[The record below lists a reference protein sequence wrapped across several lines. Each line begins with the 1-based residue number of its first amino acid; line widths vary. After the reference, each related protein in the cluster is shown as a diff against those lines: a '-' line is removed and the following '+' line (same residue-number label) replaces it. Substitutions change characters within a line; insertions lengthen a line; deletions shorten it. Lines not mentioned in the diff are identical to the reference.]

1 MERRRFI
8 ALLSGAASWPR
19 VAVAQQKAIPG
30 YRLPQ
35 RCLRRPGCSV
45 RDRVPPG
52 TKRGRL
58 CRCKKRNDRISLG
71 GESARP
77 VTRPGYDLVNRKVD
91 LIVTG
96 GGPAAALAAKQATST
111 IPIFFIAIGDPVAT
125 GLVSSL
131 ARPGGNVT
139 GFSILVVKLNAKR
152 FELLSELVPG
162 ARVIGLLVNP
172 NSSSTDRIVRDVKE
186 AARAREVQL
195 PVLKASKGADIE
207 EAFASLVQLK
217 AAALLV
223 GSDPLFNNRREQIV
237 ALASRY
243 AIPAIHEFRK
253 SVEIGGLVSYGPDQT
268 YFNHQAG
275 AYAGKILR
283 GKKPADIPVEQPTKL
298 ELAVNLK
305 TAKALGLTVPA
316 ISLTRAVQGDRQSTT
331 QTCPWHRQHLW
342 LKVTHFGHWV

>member
-19 VAVAQQKAIPG
+19 VAVAQQKAIPVIG
-30 YRLPQ
+30 YLSAASPGPVAPFVTAFRQGLSEVGFVDAKNVTIEFRWAENQLDRLPG
-35 RCLRRPGCSV
+35 LA
-45 RDRVPPG
+45 
-52 TKRGRL
+52 T
-58 CRCKKRNDRISLG
+58 
-71 GESARP
+71 
-77 VTRPGYDLVNRKVD
+77 DLVNRRVD

-186 AARAREVQL
+186 AARARGVQL

-207 EAFASLVQLK
+207 GAFASLVQLE

-243 AIPAIHEFRK
+243 AIPAMHEFRE

-275 AYAGKILR
+275 VYAGRILG

-298 ELAVNLK
+298 ELVVNLK
-305 TAKALGLTVPA
+305 TAKALGLTVPQS
-316 ISLTRAVQGDRQSTT
+316 ILTRADV
-331 QTCPWHRQHLW
+331 
-342 LKVTHFGHWV
+342 VIE

>member
-19 VAVAQQKAIPG
+19 VAVAQQKAIPVIG
-30 YRLPQ
+30 YLSAASPGPVAPFVTAFCQGLSEAGFVDAKNVTMEFRWAENQLDRLPG
-35 RCLRRPGCSV
+35 LA
-45 RDRVPPG
+45 
-52 TKRGRL
+52 T
-58 CRCKKRNDRISLG
+58 
-71 GESARP
+71 
-77 VTRPGYDLVNRKVD
+77 DLVNRKVD

-96 GGPAAALAAKQATST
+96 GGPAAAFAAKQATST
-111 IPIFFIAIGDPVAT
+111 IPIFFIAIGDPVAA

-186 AARAREVQL
+186 AARARGVEL
-195 PVLKASKGADIE
+195 PVLRASRGADIE
-207 EAFASLVQLK
+207 GAFASLVQLK

-223 GSDPLFNNRREQIV
+223 ESDPLFNNRREQIV

-243 AIPAIHEFRK
+243 ATPPCMSSASLSR
-253 SVEIGGLVSYGPDQT
+253 SAAWRATGQT
-268 YFNHQAG
+268 RHISITKRAPTLAG
-275 AYAGKILR
+275 
-283 GKKPADIPVEQPTKL
+283 
-298 ELAVNLK
+298 
-305 TAKALGLTVPA
+305 
-316 ISLTRAVQGDRQSTT
+316 S
-331 QTCPWHRQHLW
+331 
-342 LKVTHFGHWV
+342 

>member
-19 VAVAQQKAIPG
+19 VAVAQQKAIPVIG
-30 YRLPQ
+30 YLSAASPGPVAPFVTAFRQGLSEAGFVDAKNVTIEFRWAENQLDRLPG
-35 RCLRRPGCSV
+35 LA
-45 RDRVPPG
+45 
-52 TKRGRL
+52 T
-58 CRCKKRNDRISLG
+58 
-71 GESARP
+71 
-77 VTRPGYDLVNRKVD
+77 DLVNRRVD

-186 AARAREVQL
+186 AARARGVQL

-207 EAFASLVQLK
+207 GAFASLVQLE

-243 AIPAIHEFRK
+243 AIPAMHEFRE

-275 AYAGKILR
+275 VYAGRILG

-305 TAKALGLTVPA
+305 TAKALGLTVPQS
-316 ISLTRAVQGDRQSTT
+316 ILTRADEVIE
-331 QTCPWHRQHLW
+331 
-342 LKVTHFGHWV
+342 

>member
-19 VAVAQQKAIPG
+19 VAVAQQKAIPVIG
-30 YRLPQ
+30 YLSAASPGPVAPFVTAFRQGLSEVGFVDAKNVTIEFRWAENQLDRLPG
-35 RCLRRPGCSV
+35 LA
-45 RDRVPPG
+45 
-52 TKRGRL
+52 T
-58 CRCKKRNDRISLG
+58 
-71 GESARP
+71 
-77 VTRPGYDLVNRKVD
+77 DLVNRRVD

-186 AARAREVQL
+186 AARARGVQL

-207 EAFASLVQLK
+207 GAFASLVQLE

-243 AIPAIHEFRK
+243 AIPAMHEFRE

-275 AYAGKILR
+275 VYAGRILG

-305 TAKALGLTVPA
+305 TAKALGLTVPQS
-316 ISLTRAVQGDRQSTT
+316 ILTRADEVIE
-331 QTCPWHRQHLW
+331 
-342 LKVTHFGHWV
+342 